1 VVAVPTPS
9 DDAWV
14 ERAAKAID
22 KADALLVCAG
32 AGMGVD
38 SGLPDFRGNEGF
50 WNAYPP
56 YRDLG
61 VSFMSMA
68 NPAWFRRDPQ
78 FAWGFYGHRRNL
90 YRETK
95 PHPGF
100 AILERWGRAMPG
112 GYFVFTSNVD
122 AQFQRAGFA
131 GDQILE
137 CHGSIEH
144 SQCMDYCGAGIVEA
158 DDANLTID
166 VATMKAAAPL
176 PACPQCGSLARP
188 NILMFGDAD
197 WEGDR
202 CQRQVGRMN
211 QWFRERSGE
220 RIVIVEC
227 GAGTGV
233 PTVRLNAESYI
244 DGPDSLIRL
253 NPREPEVPHGQLGV
267 PIGALAGLERI
278 DARRDG

>member
-1 VVAVPTPS
+1 
-9 DDAWV
+9 
-14 ERAAKAID
+14 
-22 KADALLVCAG
+22 
-32 AGMGVD
+32 MGVD

-61 VSFMSMA
+61 VSFTAMA
-68 NPAWFRRDPQ
+68 NPSWFRRDPQ

-90 YRETK
+90 YRETT
-95 PHPGF
+95 PHHGF
-100 AILERWGRAMPG
+100 AILERWGRAKSG

-122 AQFQRAGFA
+122 HQFQRAGFA
-131 GDQILE
+131 SDRILE

-144 SQCMDYCGAGIVEA
+144 SQCMAHCGAGVVNA
-158 DDANLTID
+158 DAATVAID
-166 VATMKAAAPL
+166 STTMKAAEPL
-176 PACPQCGSLARP
+176 PACPACGALARP
-188 NILMFGDAD
+188 NILMFGDAE
-197 WEGDR
+197 WSAQR
-202 CQRQVGRMN
+202 CQQQVERMSK
-211 QWFRERSGE
+211 WFREREGQ

-253 NPREPEVPHGQLGV
+253 NPREPEVPRGQLGV
-267 PIGALAGLERI
+267 SIGALAGLERI
-278 DARRDG
+278 DAFRSERARPNV